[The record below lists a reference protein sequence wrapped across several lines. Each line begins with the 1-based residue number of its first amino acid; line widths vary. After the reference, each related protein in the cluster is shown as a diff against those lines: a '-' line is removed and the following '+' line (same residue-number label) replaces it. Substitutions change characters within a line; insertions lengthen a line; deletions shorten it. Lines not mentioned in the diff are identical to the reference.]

1 MIFLDSNVFIWGY
14 NRRDSNSG
22 KILELMDE
30 GILDIVTSEKVLQE
44 LRKYFLTFYNKDV
57 WSAVLR
63 HITSLVVI
71 IPKEEIKQELKNWEG
86 KIKTK
91 DIERIATVKYLKI
104 DKLIAYDKD
113 FKGFKEYLTPKQFI
127 RKLHLKESPT
137 EY

>member
-57 WSAVLR
+57 
-63 HITSLVVI
+63 
-71 IPKEEIKQELKNWEG
+71 
-86 KIKTK
+86 
-91 DIERIATVKYLKI
+91 
-104 DKLIAYDKD
+104 
-113 FKGFKEYLTPKQFI
+113 
-127 RKLHLKESPT
+127 
-137 EY
+137 